1 MEKGH
6 IEFDSYADVELI
18 ALKISAE
25 KMYHA
30 LKVLLESEKLK
41 SLLEVNDQKAYEQAN
56 EAVKDY
62 EDSLFHL

>member
-18 ALKISAE
+18 ALKISAG

>member
-1 MEKGH
+1 MNKGH
-6 IEFDSYADVELI
+6 IEFESYADVELV

-25 KMYHA
+25 KMYNA

-41 SLLEVNDQKAYEQAN
+41 CLLEVNDQKAYEQAN

-62 EDSLFHL
+62 EDGLFHL

>member
-6 IEFDSYADVELI
+6 IEFESYADVELI

-62 EDSLFHL
+62 EDNLFHL